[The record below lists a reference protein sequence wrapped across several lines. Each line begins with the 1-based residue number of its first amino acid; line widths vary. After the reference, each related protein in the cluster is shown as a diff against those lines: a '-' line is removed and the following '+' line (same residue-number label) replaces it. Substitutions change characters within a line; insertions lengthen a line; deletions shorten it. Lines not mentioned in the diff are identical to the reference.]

1 MNAVI
6 KRAIIV
12 LDAPGDSG
20 IRFQNQKQ
28 VWSRAINDAALAYGY
43 LEVTVRFIL
52 TAREIAGAKSWHVD
66 PTLY

>member
-1 MNAVI
+1 LNAVI

-12 LDAPGDSG
+12 LDAPGDSE

-43 LEVTVRFIL
+43 LEVTVRFIS
-52 TAREIAGAKSWHVD
+52 TAR
-66 PTLY
+66 